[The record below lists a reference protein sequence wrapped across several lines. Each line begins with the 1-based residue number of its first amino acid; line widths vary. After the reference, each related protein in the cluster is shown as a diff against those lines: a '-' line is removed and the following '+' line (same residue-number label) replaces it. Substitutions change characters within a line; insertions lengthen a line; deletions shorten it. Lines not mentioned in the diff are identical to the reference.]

1 MKIPRDIDAQ
11 QLIKYLKPFGYS
23 ATRQTGSQ
31 IRLPTI
37 ENGEHHNYTQS

>member
-23 ATRQTGSQ
+23 ATKQQ
-31 IRLPTI
+31 EVI
-37 ENGEHHNYTQS
+37 